1 MRSGSAVKTGPYIL
15 VGYIIFLGSSRGAA
29 TAAASIY
36 SPNDSYD
43 SYDSRPERIKLN
55 MGMLSNAAQS
65 AVLRV

>member
-1 MRSGSAVKTGPYIL
+1 MRSGSAAKTGPYIL
-15 VGYIIFLGSSRGAA
+15 VGYIIFPGSSRGAA

-55 MGMLSNAAQS
+55 MGTRSNAAQS